1 MSKDELIDLVME
13 KAGLDSKAV
22 AQRVVNAVFDGIT
35 SELAKKGEVNIT
47 NFGSFKVSYRKARMG
62 VNPKTGEKI
71 QIAAS
76 TAPKFKAGKGLKDAV
91 K

>member
-13 KAGLDSKAV
+13 NAGLDSKAV

-35 SELAKKGEVNIT
+35 SELSKKGEVNIT
-47 NFGSFKVSYRKARMG
+47 NFGSFKVSHRKARMG

-71 QIAAS
+71 QIAA
-76 TAPKFKAGKGLKDAV
+76 TTVPKFKAGKGLKDAV